1 MRSISSDF
9 KNEQDS
15 GNRNYLKYA
24 DVTLI
29 DGTVFNFTNKELWQ
43 NGLSFESDTSNS
55 GSFDIGSAM
64 ISKLTLQINNFD
76 GTYSKY
82 DFNNAKVVAYVGLQ
96 LTDRI
101 ENIKICTATVTDAP
115 ITVPPSLM
123 LPIVVTSPGVLI
135 APKLKIFVVAI

>member
-29 DGTVFNFTNKELWQ
+29 DGTVFNFTNEELWQ

-82 DFNNAKVVAYVGLQ
+82 DFNNARL
-96 LTDRI
+96 
-101 ENIKICTATVTDAP
+101 
-115 ITVPPSLM
+115 
-123 LPIVVTSPGVLI
+123 
-135 APKLKIFVVAI
+135 FV

>member
-15 GNRNYLKYA
+15 GNRNYLKFA

-29 DGTVFNFTNKELWQ
+29 DGTVFNFTNEELWQ

-101 ENIKICTATVTDAP
+101 EKIKICTATVTDAP
-115 ITVPPSLM
+115 YQNNVILSLTCEDNM
-123 LPIVVTSPGVLI
+123 
-135 APKLKIFVVAI
+135 AKFDRD